1 MEMLGRMFVFRRIAA
16 AYVSAFQAETQVD
29 PCVSDFDAVFTEMFV
44 RTGQLHVIEMSALSH
59 NCLRIL
65 VAEAGN
71 QRRLPFRQRTVDQRQ
86 FLCGGPEN
94 MVPPLGIEP
103 YNR

>member
-59 NCLRIL
+59 NCLRIS

-71 QRRLPFRQRTVDQRQ
+71 QRQLRFRQRRWTKGNSYAEGRED
-86 FLCGGPEN
+86 